1 MPHLLT
7 ISGSLRLGSS
17 NTALLAAAAHLVTPD
32 VLVTPYTNLAA
43 LPAFN
48 PDVEQGPDPVSDAVT
63 DWRSALASADAVLI
77 SSPEYAH
84 GVPGVLKNALDWVVG
99 SGELVGKPV
108 GLLSAS
114 AASAYVHPQLLEILG
129 VMSADLVP
137 GACLVVDIPRR
148 GVDAMG
154 LVANTE
160 VAAVLR
166 QAVGTLMQVAAT
178 RVSHR
183 DRLIG

>member
-7 ISGSLRLGSS
+7 ISGSLRHGSS
-17 NTALLAAAAHLVTPD
+17 NSALLAAAAHLTAPD
-32 VLVTPYTNLAA
+32 VFATPYTNLAA

-48 PDVEQGPDPVSDAVT
+48 PDVEDGSDPVPDAVT
-63 DWRSALASADAVLI
+63 HWRSALASADAVLI

-99 SGELVGKPV
+99 SGELVSKPV

-114 AASAYVHPQLLEILG
+114 AASAYVHPQLLEILA
-129 VMSADLVP
+129 VMSADLVS
-137 GACLVVDIPRR
+137 GACMVVDIPRR

-154 LVANTE
+154 LMANTE
-160 VAAVLR
+160 VAAVLK
-166 QAVGTLMQVAAT
+166 QAVEALMQVATT
-178 RVSHR
+178 RASHR
-183 DRLIG
+183 DRSIG